1 MVPSSAGGASIN
13 GIALDLTMVQRAVRA
28 DADGDTATARPASAE
43 RARTARVAPPAKE
56 DTKPI
61 MMGVG
66 ERETDKGHGQRG
78 KAGTEQVG
86 RGGGPGWGDNDEES
100 DVTLGAMRRMCHG
113 AGGGTWRIR
122 RACDRPNQE
131 CGLQRARGCC
141 RRWRQVSCLPIP
153 PTPPA

>member
-86 RGGGPGWGDNDEES
+86 RGGGAGVGRQRRRVRRNVGGNAVNVS
-100 DVTLGAMRRMCHG
+100 RSGRRDVADQ
-113 AGGGTWRIR
+113 AG
-122 RACDRPNQE
+122 
-131 CGLQRARGCC
+131 
-141 RRWRQVSCLPIP
+141 V
-153 PTPPA
+153 